1 MKELQKLLQMLTYK
15 RPAGSKAEVSF
26 IKRYILPLGAK
37 AISGNYVI
45 EVPGDKETLFS
56 CHTDTV
62 HTQGGTQQV
71 LLDSNLQIAYKQD
84 NECLGADDT
93 AGVWLMLEMIKA
105 KVPGTYLFHYG
116 EEKGCIGSRA
126 LAIAYPDLLRR
137 YKRAIAF
144 DRRGTTSIITF
155 QQGQRCCSDIFGK
168 ALGDMLQHGYKND
181 PTGLY
186 TDTAS
191 YTKLIPECSNI
202 SVGYEHQH
210 CSDETLDCG
219 HLLLLREVVMDVKW
233 HQLPVDRDPTA
244 APRYS
249 PPARVHYRSSGWDPA
264 RNRLSTLTEN
274 ECDDEQMAKLMI
286 LANEEINDLYDA
298 SKLANSEP
306 ALVARMLYSYVT
318 WFYTLKCR
326 TERALKNQAANDPAP
341 PKLVGV
347 PTPAKEETA
356 V

>member
-15 RPAGSKAEVSF
+15 RPAGSKAEISF
-26 IKRYILPLGAK
+26 IKRYVLPLGAR

-45 EVPGDKETLFS
+45 EIPGDPDTMFS

-84 NECLGADDT
+84 KECLGADDT

-105 KVPGTYLFHYG
+105 RVPGTYLFHYG

-126 LAIAYPDLLRR
+126 LALSHPELLRKF
-137 YKRAIAF
+137 KRAIAF
-144 DRRGTTSIITF
+144 DRRGTTNIITF
-155 QQGQRCCSDIFGK
+155 QHGQRCCSDIFGS
-168 ALGDMLQHGYKND
+168 ALGEMLKHGYKND

-191 YTKLIPECSNI
+191 YTKLIPECTNI

-219 HLLLLREVVMDVKW
+219 HLLLLREIVMDVKW
-233 HQLPVDRDPTA
+233 HQLPVDRDPA
-244 APRYS
+244 APARYLAPVQS
-249 PPARVHYRSSGWDPA
+249 YFHKKWDPA
-264 RNRLSTLTEN
+264 RTRLSTLTEN
-274 ECDDEQMAKLMI
+274 ECDDEEMAKLMV
-286 LANEEINDLYDA
+286 LANDEINELYDA
-298 SKLANSEP
+298 TKITNSEP
-306 ALVARMLYSYVT
+306 ALAGRMLYAFVM
-318 WFYTLKCR
+318 WFYACKLRMELAEKQ
-326 TERALKNQAANDPAP
+326 KAANDPAP
-341 PKLVGV
+341 PKLIVV
-347 PTPAKEETA
+347 PKEETTA
-356 V
+356 